1 MPPPPIGSARPEG
14 ETELG
19 TNVHTDGFCADE
31 WIVIT
36 LYKIG
41 LRLVNI
47 NAEKKPEKFLA
58 RNSIMRKPPI
68 DTKTGAGK
76 HVSGPG

>member
-36 LYKIG
+36 LYKTG
-41 LRLVNI
+41 LQLVKI
-47 NAEKKPEKFLA
+47 DQKKILENFLV
-58 RNSIMRKPPI
+58 RNYI
-68 DTKTGAGK
+68 AC
-76 HVSGPG
+76 